1 MLQVARLA
9 PKLLGESRDLCL
21 DFVTRQRHPDGGFRN
36 RAGDPDLYYTVFGC
50 DCLIALRAEVP
61 VAPLVAYLAPLG
73 DGEGLDFVH
82 LCCLARAWAA
92 LPRAVRPAA
101 TLAGIAARLA
111 GFRAADGGFAPQP
124 GAPYGSVYAAF
135 LALGAYQDCGVP
147 LPDRDRLHA
156 SLAGLRARD
165 GGFANHPAAQEG
177 VTTATAAAVLLL
189 RHLGGSVPAELAS
202 WLLARHYPRG
212 GFFAT
217 PGATVPDLLS
227 TATAL
232 HALAALHVPLD
243 PIREPCL
250 DFLDSLWCNR
260 GGFYGHWAD
269 DGLDCEYLFYA
280 LLALGHL
287 AV

>member
-9 PKLLGESRDLCL
+9 PRLLGESRELCL
-21 DFVTRQRHPDGGFRN
+21 DFVARQRHPEGGFRN

-50 DCLIALRAEVP
+50 DCLIALRADVP
-61 VAPLVAYLAPLG
+61 VAPLVAFLAPLG
-73 DGEGLDFVH
+73 EGEGLDFVH
-82 LCCLARAWAA
+82 LCCLARVWAA
-92 LPRAVRPAA
+92 LPREVRPAA
-101 TLAGIAARLA
+101 TLARIAARLA
-111 GFRAADGGFAPQP
+111 SFRAADGGFAPAP
-124 GAPYGSVYAAF
+124 GAAHGSVYAAF
-135 LALGAYQDCGVP
+135 LALGAYQDCGAA
-147 LPDRDRLHA
+147 LPEPERLLA
-156 SLAGLRARD
+156 SLADLRAAD
-165 GGFANHPAAQEG
+165 GGFANQPASREG
-177 VTTATAAAVLLL
+177 VTTATAAAVMLL
-189 RHLGGSVPAELAS
+189 RHLEGSAPAELAE

-212 GFFAT
+212 GFFAS
-217 PGATVPDLLS
+217 PSAPAPDLLS

-269 DGLDCEYLFYA
+269 DALDCEYLFYA